1 MDQTK
6 KLYRSKKN
14 RIIGG
19 VCGGL
24 AEYFKIDPLIIR
36 LIFVALTF
44 ADGVAII
51 IYIILMIAVPEE
63 PAGAAE
69 VIDKN
74 ENRPSSW
81 LADKKNIFAFI
92 LILIGVVLLLKQ
104 LLPMTWLN
112 GHIFWSAI
120 IILAGLFLIF
130 KK

>member
-1 MDQTK
+1 MDQVR

-51 IYIILMIAVPEE
+51 IYIILMVVVPVE
-63 PAGAAE
+63 PSGESE
-69 VIDKN
+69 VISKN
-74 ENRPSSW
+74 ETRPSSW

-104 LLPMTWLN
+104 LLPMAWLS
-112 GHIFWSAI
+112 GHLFWSII

>member
-36 LIFVALTF
+36 LIFVAMIF

-63 PAGAAE
+63 PIDTAE

-81 LADKKNIFAFI
+81 LTDKKNIFAFI
-92 LILIGVVLLLKQ
+92 LILIGTVLLLKQ

-112 GHIFWSAI
+112 GHIFWSVV
-120 IILAGLFLIF
+120 IILVGLFLIF